1 MEGSNFFDNI
11 LGTIAG
17 YDTQSLGSLPFG
29 NLDFG
34 PKDNKGNIIKFRRTA
49 KWMGMESPMMQKY
62 AYEFCAPVGTV
73 VDKLTK
79 YDLSG
84 RLEINRKG
92 GKGKDKELTGAWA
105 DSLRKLLDQPN
116 ILQSYEQWRGQQVVY
131 KKVFGFC
138 PVLPIM
144 PIGFRGNKS
153 PEKAFQLVNLPP
165 WLFKPIMVANSNIVE
180 AQSVGDIVSHYELSI
195 NGKVIKLDPS
205 EVIILKD
212 GFMQNSKV
220 SLTLPLS
227 RLVGLDMAVS
237 NYCAAMEADNVLLR
251 KKGPLGFISH
261 DPGTKD
267 ITGYQPL
274 RRTQK
279 AELQRALDQ
288 YGLSWDKLQYVISR
302 QPMRWNPMSFNVKDL
317 DTTGTIVKSEKAI
330 CHKLGLPYALYE
342 ETENTYANDS
352 DNALATCYQTEVI
365 PDSNRDWKEFA
376 KFFKAIDNNAIIA
389 TCFDHIGALQEDK
402 QAAAITAQTLSST
415 LQVEYDSNIITKNQW
430 LIARGY
436 EPVPDGDTY
445 KTEGGDPLAVK
456 LGVGGLTGLI
466 EVLTNPLMTKE
477 VKQQTLILVFG
488 IEPADA
494 AKLATDPAPVTEPTI

>member
-34 PKDNKGNIIKFRRTA
+34 PKNNKGDIIKFRRTA

-84 RLEINRKG
+84 KLEINRKG

-138 PVLPIM
+138 PVLPVM
-144 PIGFRGNKS
+144 PIGFRGVKS

-180 AQSVGDIVSHYELSI
+180 AQSVSDIVSHYELSI
-195 NGKVIKLDPS
+195 NGKVIKLDPN
-205 EVIILKD
+205 EIIILKD
-212 GFMQNSKV
+212 GFMQNSKFN
-220 SLTLPLS
+220 LTLPLS

-267 ITGYQPL
+267 WTGYVPL
-274 RRTQK
+274 RKSQK
-279 AELQRALDQ
+279 NELQTALSQ
-288 YGLSWDKLQYVISR
+288 YGLTWDHLQYVISR

-330 CHKLGLPYALYE
+330 CHKLGLPYALFE

-402 QAAAITAQTLSST
+402 KSAAETAYANAQTAT
-415 LQVEYDSNIITKNQW
+415 LAWKDGQLTRNEYRTLLGLEPDHPKGDEYYVEPIPTITK
-430 LIARGY
+430 
-436 EPVPDGDTY
+436 
-445 KTEGGDPLAVK
+445 
-456 LGVGGLTGLI
+456 
-466 EVLTNPLMTKE
+466 
-477 VKQQTLILVFG
+477 
-488 IEPADA
+488 
-494 AKLATDPAPVTEPTI
+494 PTI